1 MERIL
6 DLYTKTYKAYALA
19 VMDIEIELHKART
32 TRINTKLQAYFN
44 SSQNRNTFARIM
56 TKAYIEQEP
65 VTITYICE
73 LLNANRSSVS
83 LMVDEC
89 EKEGWITIARS
100 SNKAWCM
107 ASEELYEDTM
117 DYVHWKKIINKS
129 VVGDHWKSLTQLE
142 SVLNKAG
149 VPLPNQSYSEK
160 LDDNAN
166 VLELVKNEK

>member
-6 DLYTKTYKAYALA
+6 DLYNKTYKAYALA
-19 VMDIEIELHKART
+19 VMEIEIELHKART
-32 TRINTKLQAYFN
+32 TRMGTKLQAYFN

-56 TKAYIEQEP
+56 TKAYIKQEP
-65 VTITYICE
+65 VTITDICE

-89 EKEGWITIARS
+89 NKEGWIIVSRS
-100 SNKAWCM
+100 KNKAWCM
-107 ASEELYEDTM
+107 ASKELYEDTM
-117 DYVHWKKIINKS
+117 GYVHWKKTINKS
-129 VVGDHWKSLTQLE
+129 VVGDHWKSLDQLE

-149 VPLPNQSYSEK
+149 VPLPDQSYNEK

>member
-1 MERIL
+1 MEKIL
-6 DLYTKTYKAYALA
+6 DLYTKTYKAYALS
-19 VMDIEIELHKART
+19 VMEIEIELHKART
-32 TRINTKLQAYFN
+32 TRIKTKLQVYFN

-56 TKAYIEQEP
+56 TKAYLIDDP
-65 VTITYICE
+65 VTITEVCE

-89 EKEGWITIARS
+89 EKEGWITIART

-107 ASEELYEDTM
+107 ASEDLYIATM

-149 VPLPNQSYSEK
+149 IEIPDLSYNEK
-160 LDDNAN
+160 LD
-166 VLELVKNEK
+166 V

>member
-6 DLYTKTYKAYALA
+6 ELYKKQYKEYVLA
-19 VMDIEIELHKART
+19 MMDAEIELHQARA
-32 TRINTKLQAYFN
+32 TRMGTKLQTYFN

-56 TKAYIEQEP
+56 TKAYIKQEP
-65 VTITYICE
+65 VTITDICE

-89 EKEGWITIARS
+89 TKEGWITIART

-107 ASEELYEDTM
+107 ASKELYEGTM
-117 DYVHWKKIINKS
+117 AYVYWKKTNNISI
-129 VVGDHWKSLTQLE
+129 VGDHWKSLDQLE

-149 VPLPNQSYSEK
+149 IEIPDQSYSEK
-160 LDDNAN
+160 LD
-166 VLELVKNEK
+166 V